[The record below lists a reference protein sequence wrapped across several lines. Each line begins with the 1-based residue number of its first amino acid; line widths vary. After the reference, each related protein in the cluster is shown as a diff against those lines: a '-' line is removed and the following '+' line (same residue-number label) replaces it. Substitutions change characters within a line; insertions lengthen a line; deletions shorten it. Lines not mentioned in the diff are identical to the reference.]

1 MISKENV
8 VETSRI
14 NGLKPY
20 QTEKKYLLLLTLRS
34 IASGYEDSLIFKGGT
49 SLFLFYGLNRF
60 SEDLDFTLTKDISF
74 KELFAAVSSD
84 LKLIGIENEYKIL
97 SDNDTGF
104 SARIKARGPL
114 YMNDASSV
122 FIKVDISKREKV
134 VLKPE
139 PKEINPEFNDIL
151 PFSVLLM
158 DKREVLAE
166 KIRAIITRQKARDVY
181 DAYFLINA
189 GTKIDLDLVN
199 RKLSYYNIK
208 FSMDEF
214 IKKVKEKESI
224 WTADLKPFLIG
235 ELPAFSQ
242 VEKVIVSSFKT
253 AAT

>member
-34 IASGYEDSLIFKGGT
+34 IASGYEDSLVFKGGT
-49 SLFLFYGLNRF
+49 SLFLFYGLNYIFFTYHNASFMYILHFELNLPF
-60 SEDLDFTLTKDISF
+60 SLME
-74 KELFAAVSSD
+74 
-84 LKLIGIENEYKIL
+84 
-97 SDNDTGF
+97 GF

-151 PFSVLLM
+151 PFSALLM
-158 DKREVLAE
+158 DKREVLGE
-166 KIRAIITRQKARDVY
+166 KVRAIITRQKARDVY

-199 RKLSYYNIK
+199 RKLSYYDIK